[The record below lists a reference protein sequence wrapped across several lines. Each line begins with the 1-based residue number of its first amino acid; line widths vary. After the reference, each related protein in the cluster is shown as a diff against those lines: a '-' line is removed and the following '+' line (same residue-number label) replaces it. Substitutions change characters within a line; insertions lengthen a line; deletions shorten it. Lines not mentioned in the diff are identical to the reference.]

1 MTTAPTPSRLAPTR
15 LAPARLDWLAEEL
28 RSWQAAGLVEP
39 AQADA
44 ILAGYRRGHRLPLVR
59 LLLTTG
65 AVFVGVGATWLV
77 AANLESLS
85 PWARVGL
92 VAAVWLTA
100 LVAGETLASRPAPAP
115 VTGAVRLVAAMLVGA
130 VVLQT
135 AQTLQVPA
143 YEPVLVGCWALAAL
157 VHAYAVGALT
167 PLVVGVATG
176 TGYALWATLADTPSG
191 LSLVLTLAAV
201 GLGALALAAVHDERT
216 PAFAAAW
223 RTSGT
228 GLLLLSLVISAVP
241 GIDLG
246 EQGVPVGLLVGL
258 GTVAL
263 VVLAGLLVGTPV
275 ARAEL
280 AGGVL
285 VLGAGVSL
293 VLWEVGSVAA
303 TDPTAT
309 DVVRAVSGLS
319 ACAAAAVGVAVVGT
333 LRDST
338 TLVALATAALVVTT
352 ALQAFTVFAPVLEG
366 AWLFLLLGALLVA
379 TGLAFD
385 RGRRRLAEAL

>member
-1 MTTAPTPSRLAPTR
+1 MTTAPTHTR
-15 LAPARLDWLAEEL
+15 LAPNRLDWLAEEL

-44 ILAGYRRGHRLPLVR
+44 ILAGYSRGHRLPLVR

-65 AVFVGVGATWLV
+65 AVFVGVGAIWLV

-100 LVAGETLASRPAPAP
+100 LVAGETLASRRAPAP
-115 VTGAVRLVAAMLVGA
+115 VTGAVRLVAAMMVGA

-167 PLVVGVATG
+167 PLVIGVATG

-293 VLWEVGSVAA
+293 VLWEVGSFAA